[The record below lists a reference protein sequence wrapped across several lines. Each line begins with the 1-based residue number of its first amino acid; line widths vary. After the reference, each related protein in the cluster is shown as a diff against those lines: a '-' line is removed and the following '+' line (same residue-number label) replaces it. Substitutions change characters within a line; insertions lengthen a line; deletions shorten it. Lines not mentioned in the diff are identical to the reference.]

1 MSRYIMYVSVRKK
14 RLSWGGRGVQPPRW
28 CVCVLGVVC
37 SDVTAVLR
45 CTSATGGF
53 VFVLF
58 GQRRLSSWSH
68 GSCSVLGMWMEDDA
82 SAVLRLLRSGVRLR
96 GGAETAVKE
105 VGGGRR
111 QQQTCQPAGRLWVSR
126 LTRHDAQDGTGQRP
140 SVHASRSPASQPAAN
155 AGPAVCVHSYS
166 TDALSAFGA
175 PMPMKPPPSP
185 NTLLMDI
192 IGIQKSEQI
201 RTPREEEASKPRSA
215 VCMHQSV
222 GTQSIILLSFF
233 FRFLVLRQ

>member
-1 MSRYIMYVSVRKK
+1 MCLSHGKSDTHRYRTTHQHQHCKQSIAAEIYADTPFFQHPSLLGRGQHAHKTHTSEATVMSRYIMYVSVRKK

-96 GGAETAVKE
+96 GG
-105 VGGGRR
+105 RR
-111 QQQTCQPAGRLWVSR
+111 RR
-126 LTRHDAQDGTGQRP
+126 
-140 SVHASRSPASQPAAN
+140 
-155 AGPAVCVHSYS
+155 
-166 TDALSAFGA
+166 
-175 PMPMKPPPSP
+175 
-185 NTLLMDI
+185 
-192 IGIQKSEQI
+192 
-201 RTPREEEASKPRSA
+201 
-215 VCMHQSV
+215 
-222 GTQSIILLSFF
+222 
-233 FRFLVLRQ
+233 